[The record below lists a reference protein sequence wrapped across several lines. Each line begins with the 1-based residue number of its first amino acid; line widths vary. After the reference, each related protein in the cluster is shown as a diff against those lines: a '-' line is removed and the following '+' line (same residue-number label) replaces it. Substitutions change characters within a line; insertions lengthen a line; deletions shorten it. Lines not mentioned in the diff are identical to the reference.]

1 MQPAHSQPTPFTQLP
16 SCQNIADAAK
26 DLAREGAACATTL
39 FSTIQMEGRARMGRI
54 WHSVD
59 GCLHIAIIL
68 RPQVGMAY
76 LNGLGTVCSLAVL
89 DALRKLG
96 ATDVLPK
103 WPNDI
108 MYNGNKLASIFVEA
122 GYGEGMF
129 AICAIHLN
137 VYQNSQLARHI
148 SNSFDES
155 PRPAAPAFLA
165 DTLGKNATK
174 ESAVTL
180 TNEYIAAM
188 LRDAVLARVSAW
200 EHDIASGVAVAGPLA
215 SVLNE
220 YYDQMELLAQQVDAV
235 LPDGRVVVTGMLAGM
250 DIWGRVTLLD
260 ADGREH
266 EFASEQVSLRP
277 AH

>member
-1 MQPAHSQPTPFTQLP
+1 MQPAHKQQALFTQMP
-16 SCQNIADAAK
+16 SCQSITDAAK
-26 DLAREGAACATTL
+26 DLAREGAVCATTL
-39 FSTIQMEGRARMGRI
+39 FSSVQTEGRARMGRI

-59 GCLHIAIIL
+59 GCLHLAIIL

-76 LNGLGTVCSLAVL
+76 LNGLGTVCSLAAL

-108 MYNGNKLASIFVEA
+108 MYNSNKLASIFVEA

-129 AICAIHLN
+129 AICTIHLN
-137 VYQNSQLARHI
+137 VCQNPQLAQRI
-148 SNSFDES
+148 SSSFDGS

-165 DTLGKNATK
+165 DALGKSSTQEPA
-174 ESAVTL
+174 ATL
-180 TNEYIAAM
+180 TNEHIATT

-200 EHDIASGVAVAGPLA
+200 EHDINSGVAVAGPLA

-235 LPDGRVVVTGMLAGM
+235 LPDGRVVVTGMLVGM

-260 ADGREH
+260 ADEREH
-266 EFASEQVSLRP
+266 EFAPEQVSLRP
-277 AH
+277 AR